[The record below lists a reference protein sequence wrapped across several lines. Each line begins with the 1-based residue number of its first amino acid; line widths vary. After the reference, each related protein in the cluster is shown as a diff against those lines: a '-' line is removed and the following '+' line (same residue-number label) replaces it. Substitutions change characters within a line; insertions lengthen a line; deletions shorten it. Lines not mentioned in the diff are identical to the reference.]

1 MCSDRMAAPCKTKMM
16 TLHELYRSRPIS
28 VNFHLRLKPIWN
40 SISSAQASK
49 QNEAFSRMLL
59 LKLIVHSNI
68 GPPSLLGWKTQH
80 CQLLTCDKSSD

>member
-1 MCSDRMAAPCKTKMM
+1 MV
-16 TLHELYRSRPIS
+16 S
-28 VNFHLRLKPIWN
+28 VTAHFCQFSPEAETNLEFYQQR
-40 SISSAQASK
+40 ASQ